1 MNPSDTFR
9 FLLALGLLPVLIRLG
24 RGINLPKGREAFVF
38 GVVAIIAAFGMQA
51 VGKLVPWDGLR
62 LVRHLVFG
70 VGGFSLAL
78 AAWQVRK
85 YGQTTVSDGESS

>member
-24 RGINLPKGREAFVF
+24 RTINLPRGREAFVF
-38 GVVAIIAAFGMQA
+38 GVVAIIMAFGMQA
-51 VGKLVPWDGLR
+51 VGRLVPWDGFR

-70 VGGFSLAL
+70 VGGFSLAF
-78 AAWQVRK
+78 AAWQVRR
-85 YGQTTVSDGESS
+85 YGQTVVSDAETS